1 MAKLNYS
8 KIPKK
13 KHLQN
18 IPKRRLLTYSERDQ
32 IKLWKSNR
40 KLYREKYIDIKTTDV
55 IIKTSKNGCKNSGL
69 GEGIKNP

>member
-8 KIPKK
+8 RIPKK
-13 KHLQN
+13 KHLLN

-40 KLYREKYIDIKTTDV
+40 KQYREKYVDKKEANGTIDI
-55 IIKTSKNGCKNSGL
+55 SKNGCKNSGL